1 MKPDSYRTRVHKFS
15 CKPPGHDA
23 ARQRENQRR
32 HRARVKGRI
41 TELEALLLTA
51 QSKLHDACNRIE
63 ELTAEIQRL
72 RHTAGAMPIM
82 AISRAPTD
90 PDRSPLHAGDTNR
103 VPELVPYTLD
113 VFPRTRSISTPSAA
127 SSKVTTSSLSPE
139 ANPPT
144 TIERPGSTNSPTLPN
159 PAVPNP
165 HVTNPVR
172 AVFEDPNDDYPDLPP
187 PQPNES
193 TIPCREAY
201 AIIKDR
207 IISAPEDFDLSTATD
222 WLEPGFRRAVVPGA
236 GCRVQTHVL
245 FAFVDRITPI

>member
-63 ELTAEIQRL
+63 ELTAQVQRL
-72 RHTAGAMPIM
+72 QHTAGAITAMPIT
-82 AISRAPTD
+82 AISRAATD
-90 PDRSPLHAGDTNR
+90 LDRSPFHAGDTNR

-113 VFPRTRSISTPSAA
+113 VFPRT
-127 SSKVTTSSLSPE
+127 SSLSPE

-144 TIERPGSTNSPTLPN
+144 TVKRPGSTNSPTLPN

-165 HVTNPVR
+165 HVTNPVG

-207 IISAPEDFDLSTATD
+207 LSAPEEFDLSTATD
-222 WLEPGFRRAVVPGA
+222 WMEPGFRRAVVPGA